1 MKEKKLFNEL
11 DAFLS
16 GENDPGL
23 FTVVGRVN
31 PGIGFDD
38 AKKAVLEEIQKTVQ
52 EKPLD
57 YELEKVKNKVEAHM
71 LYHEIGYLDNA
82 MQLANYELLGDAA
95 QINEQVE
102 HYRKVTPDD
111 IQRVAER
118 IFREGNMNTLNY
130 LSKKEGK

>member
-1 MKEKKLFNEL
+1 
-11 DAFLS
+11 
-16 GENDPGL
+16 
-23 FTVVGRVN
+23 
-31 PGIGFDD
+31 
-38 AKKAVLEEIQKTVQ
+38 
-52 EKPLD
+52 
-57 YELEKVKNKVEAHM
+57 
-71 LYHEIGYLDNA
+71 
-82 MQLANYELLGDAA
+82 LGDAA